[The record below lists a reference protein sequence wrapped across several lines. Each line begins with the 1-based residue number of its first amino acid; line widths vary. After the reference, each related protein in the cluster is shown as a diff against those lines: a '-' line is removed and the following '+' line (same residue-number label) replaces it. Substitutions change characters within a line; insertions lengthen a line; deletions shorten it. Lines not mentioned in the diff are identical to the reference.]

1 VKAWKAAL
9 AAAITTAVIAVIVIA
24 PMAQGGKGHAGLNG
38 KRHAGLK
45 VVTTTSG
52 FRGERATARCP
63 RGFVATGGGFLV
75 GEGVIQSY
83 KLGQRR
89 WRVAVSDNAPQPTAD
104 AQVVCAKGTGGFK
117 VTDAG
122 EAG

>member
-1 VKAWKAAL
+1 MKAWKAAL
-9 AAAITTAVIAVIVIA
+9 AAAIATAAIAVIVIA
-24 PMAQGGKGHAGLNG
+24 PMAQGTG

-52 FRGERATARCP
+52 FRGEQATATCP
-63 RGFVATGGGFLV
+63 RGFVATGGGFLL
-75 GEGVIQSY
+75 GDGVIRSY
-83 KLGQRR
+83 KLDERR
-89 WRVAVSDNAPQPTAD
+89 WRVAVSDNVPDPTAD

-122 EAG
+122 EADG

>member
-1 VKAWKAAL
+1 L
-9 AAAITTAVIAVIVIA
+9 E
-24 PMAQGGKGHAGLNG
+24 GGTGGCDRDRRDRGDRDCPDGSGNRQEA
-38 KRHAGLK
+38 RRLK

-52 FRGERATARCP
+52 FRGERATATCP
-63 RGFVATGGGFLV
+63 RGFVATGGGFFL

-83 KLGQRR
+83 KLDERR
-89 WRVAVSDNAPQPTAD
+89 WRVAVSDDVPDPTAD

-117 VTDAG
+117 VTDKG